1 MTDKEDRTINNTISI
16 KASECP
22 VTKVTVY
29 KDRAEVCREIN
40 TTVKPGINELRIKEF
55 VCIDEES
62 IRVEGKGAATIAE
75 VSFQSKYVTEDQATM
90 SEKEKALNDQLRS
103 LTEEKKALDLANQK
117 EILNRQWK
125 VLDQFAATAAKSGQV
140 EKKDEQVL
148 FKLDDNYFKGMK
160 EFMKEYK
167 AIGKQ
172 LENERLDL
180 ERKNEE
186 LDRKIEAVERNLNDL
201 RGNYN
206 TGHENRECIVV
217 LEAEKEDKVYLVVS
231 YVVMGASWIPS
242 YDLRMFTEEGS
253 LKIFYYGLIY
263 QNSGEDWN
271 DVKLYLS
278 TAEPSVGGTIPNLP
292 MTQLAIRKPIITRP
306 KSRSLSLR
314 KSKKMQT
321 SRAAAPFND
330 IGYEYEQEDSF
341 APQMMMRGMPEMHVM
356 EAEASKKLYEDDNND
371 EDRTCTFMANVFSSG
386 DTMPAA
392 SMPVA
397 VAEVCLLLFGIANKH
412 IVFFWCM
419 LGMRLRSSA
428 LALARRTMSPGAVGG
443 AMLREAPEMMACS
456 FSMDL
461 APRAAPM
468 PEMAFRHVERSGL
481 TLNRPASRNYM
492 GYDVA
497 EMNRRHLHSL
507 NINAVT
513 DLFPPPPPPPS
524 SMPALGFR
532 PVEVSESTTSTTYE
546 IARQST
552 IPSDNTEH
560 KVTVA
565 IIELKPTLS
574 YLSVPKVVPH
584 AFLQAKVVN
593 NSPYTLLSGRTNIFL
608 DNSFVAKAEIKAVA
622 PKEEFECS
630 LGVDPSIRVDYKP
643 LNKVS
648 SQSGLISKSNTTTYE
663 QNIEIKNLH
672 NYAIKIVVRDN
683 LPRSLD
689 EKIKVTLLL
698 PQIDNK
704 HPEKNEK
711 VKLTKSNHL
720 EWDLD
725 IKEMDKV
732 DLVLKYA
739 VEHPASEDVETTLA
753 IGN

>member
-292 MTQLAIRKPIITRP
+292 MTQLAIRKPIKFTQR
-306 KSRSLSLR
+306 RSFHFG
-314 KSKKMQT
+314 K
-321 SRAAAPFND
+321 
-330 IGYEYEQEDSF
+330 
-341 APQMMMRGMPEMHVM
+341 
-356 EAEASKKLYEDDNND
+356 ASKKLYEDDNND

-397 VAEVCLLLFGIANKH
+397 VA
-412 IVFFWCM
+412 
-419 LGMRLRSSA
+419 
-428 LALARRTMSPGAVGG
+428 
-443 AMLREAPEMMACS
+443 
-456 FSMDL
+456 
-461 APRAAPM
+461 
-468 PEMAFRHVERSGL
+468 
-481 TLNRPASRNYM
+481 
-492 GYDVA
+492 
-497 EMNRRHLHSL
+497 
-507 NINAVT
+507 
-513 DLFPPPPPPPS
+513 
-524 SMPALGFR
+524 
-532 PVEVSESTTSTTYE
+532 EVSESTTSTTYE

>member
-356 EAEASKKLYEDDNND
+356 EAE
-371 EDRTCTFMANVFSSG
+371 
-386 DTMPAA
+386 
-392 SMPVA
+392 
-397 VAEVCLLLFGIANKH
+397 
-412 IVFFWCM
+412 
-419 LGMRLRSSA
+419 
-428 LALARRTMSPGAVGG
+428 
-443 AMLREAPEMMACS
+443 
-456 FSMDL
+456 
-461 APRAAPM
+461 
-468 PEMAFRHVERSGL
+468 
-481 TLNRPASRNYM
+481 
-492 GYDVA
+492 
-497 EMNRRHLHSL
+497 
-507 NINAVT
+507 
-513 DLFPPPPPPPS
+513 
-524 SMPALGFR
+524 
-532 PVEVSESTTSTTYE
+532 VSESTTSTTYE

>member
-55 VCIDEES
+55 VRIDEES

-306 KSRSLSLR
+306 KSRSLSFR

-392 SMPVA
+392 S
-397 VAEVCLLLFGIANKH
+397 I
-412 IVFFWCM
+412 
-419 LGMRLRSSA
+419 
-428 LALARRTMSPGAVGG
+428 
-443 AMLREAPEMMACS
+443 
-456 FSMDL
+456 
-461 APRAAPM
+461 
-468 PEMAFRHVERSGL
+468 
-481 TLNRPASRNYM
+481 PASRKYM

-507 NINAVT
+507 NIDAVT

-593 NSPYTLLSGRTNIFL
+593 NSSYTLLSGRTNIFL

-732 DLVLKYA
+732 DIVLKYA

>member
-292 MTQLAIRKPIITRP
+292 MTQLAIRKPI
-306 KSRSLSLR
+306 
-314 KSKKMQT
+314 
-321 SRAAAPFND
+321 
-330 IGYEYEQEDSF
+330 EVDST
-341 APQMMMRGMPEMHVM
+341 QSSQQV
-356 EAEASKKLYEDDNND
+356 
-371 EDRTCTFMANVFSSG
+371 VFSDIEMEPFSL
-386 DTMPAA
+386 PLEY
-392 SMPVA
+392 SVA
-397 VAEVCLLLFGIANKH
+397 Q
-412 IVFFWCM
+412 
-419 LGMRLRSSA
+419 
-428 LALARRTMSPGAVGG
+428 
-443 AMLREAPEMMACS
+443 
-456 FSMDL
+456 
-461 APRAAPM
+461 
-468 PEMAFRHVERSGL
+468 
-481 TLNRPASRNYM
+481 
-492 GYDVA
+492 
-497 EMNRRHLHSL
+497 
-507 NINAVT
+507 
-513 DLFPPPPPPPS
+513 
-524 SMPALGFR
+524 
-532 PVEVSESTTSTTYE
+532 VSESTTSTTYE

>member
-292 MTQLAIRKPIITRP
+292 MTQLAIRKPI
-306 KSRSLSLR
+306 
-314 KSKKMQT
+314 
-321 SRAAAPFND
+321 
-330 IGYEYEQEDSF
+330 
-341 APQMMMRGMPEMHVM
+341 
-356 EAEASKKLYEDDNND
+356 
-371 EDRTCTFMANVFSSG
+371 
-386 DTMPAA
+386 
-392 SMPVA
+392 
-397 VAEVCLLLFGIANKH
+397 
-412 IVFFWCM
+412 
-419 LGMRLRSSA
+419 
-428 LALARRTMSPGAVGG
+428 
-443 AMLREAPEMMACS
+443 
-456 FSMDL
+456 
-461 APRAAPM
+461 
-468 PEMAFRHVERSGL
+468 
-481 TLNRPASRNYM
+481 PASRNYM

>member
-1 MTDKEDRTINNTISI
+1 MFAQSYSYSLRLSSDGSVNKLLNLDTMTDKEDRTINNAISI

-29 KDRAEVCREIN
+29 KDRAEVCRGIN

-55 VCIDEES
+55 VRIDEES

-103 LTEEKKALDLANQK
+103 LTEEKKAIDLANQK

-140 EKKDEQVL
+140 EKKDEQVV

-180 ERKNEE
+180 ERINEE

-217 LEAEKEDKVYLVVS
+217 LDAEKEDKVYLVVS

-253 LKIFYYGLIY
+253 LKISYYGLIY

-306 KSRSLSLR
+306 KSRSLSFR

-321 SRAAAPFND
+321 SRAASPFNVN
-330 IGYEYEQEDSF
+330 GYEYEQEDSF
-341 APQMMMRGMPEMHVM
+341 APQMMMRGRPEMHVM

-371 EDRTCTFMANVFSSG
+371 EDRTCTFMANVFSNG
-386 DTMPAA
+386 DTMAAA

-397 VAEVCLLLFGIANKH
+397 VAEVCLLLFEIANKH
-412 IVFFWCM
+412 VEFFWCM

-456 FSMDL
+456 FSMDS

-468 PEMAFRHVERSGL
+468 PEMAFRH
-481 TLNRPASRNYM
+481 
-492 GYDVA
+492 
-497 EMNRRHLHSL
+497 
-507 NINAVT
+507 
-513 DLFPPPPPPPS
+513 
-524 SMPALGFR
+524 
-532 PVEVSESTTSTTYE
+532 VEVSESTTSTTYE

-593 NSPYTLLSGRTNIFL
+593 NSLYTLLPGRSNIFL

-732 DLVLKYA
+732 DIVLKYA
-739 VEHPASEDVETTLA
+739 VEHPASEDIETTLA

>member
-55 VCIDEES
+55 VRIDEES
-62 IRVEGKGAATIAE
+62 IRC
-75 VSFQSKYVTEDQATM
+75 S
-90 SEKEKALNDQLRS
+90 
-103 LTEEKKALDLANQK
+103 LDLANQK

-356 EAEASKKLYEDDNND
+356 EAEHVLFSRQQLSAKFTQRRSFHFGKASKKLYEDDNND

-386 DTMPAA
+386 DTMAAA

-397 VAEVCLLLFGIANKH
+397 VA
-412 IVFFWCM
+412 
-419 LGMRLRSSA
+419 
-428 LALARRTMSPGAVGG
+428 
-443 AMLREAPEMMACS
+443 
-456 FSMDL
+456 
-461 APRAAPM
+461 
-468 PEMAFRHVERSGL
+468 
-481 TLNRPASRNYM
+481 
-492 GYDVA
+492 
-497 EMNRRHLHSL
+497 
-507 NINAVT
+507 
-513 DLFPPPPPPPS
+513 
-524 SMPALGFR
+524 
-532 PVEVSESTTSTTYE
+532 EVSESTTSTTYE

-593 NSPYTLLSGRTNIFL
+593 NSPYTLLPGRTNIFL